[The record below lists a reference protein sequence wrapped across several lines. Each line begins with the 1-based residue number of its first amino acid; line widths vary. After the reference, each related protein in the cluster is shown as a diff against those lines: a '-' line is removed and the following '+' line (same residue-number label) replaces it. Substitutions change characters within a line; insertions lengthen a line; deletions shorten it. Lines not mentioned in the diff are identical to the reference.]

1 MRQSVQISKLN
12 GFRSGFMAFLAAA
25 SFAFSA
31 SSIAAG
37 PATAT
42 KPAKPD
48 AAIGEK
54 LYANGDPQRGVI
66 GCASCHGAEGKSAAG
81 AWPKLAGQHSAYT
94 IKQLKNY
101 KDGTRAN
108 AIMAGMSA
116 ALTEQ
121 DMANIAAYLSKQTVS
136 LGVAQ
141 NKETIGLGKQIY
153 AGGIAEKGIP
163 ACAACHSPNGAGIP
177 AQYPLLS
184 GQWADYSV
192 AQLGYFRDGTRK
204 NNAQMTA
211 IAGKMS
217 DIEIKAVSD
226 YMAGLR

>member
-12 GFRSGFMAFLAAA
+12 GFRAGVMAFLAAA
-25 SFAFSA
+25 SLGFTAHA
-31 SSIAAG
+31 VAAE
-37 PATAT
+37 PAARA
-42 KPAKPD
+42 AKPD
-48 AAIGEK
+48 VAIGEK
-54 LYANGDPQRGVI
+54 LYNNGDPQRGVI

-81 AWPKLAGQHSAYT
+81 AWPKLAAQHSAYT

-163 ACAACHSPNGAGIP
+163 ACSACHSANGAGIP
-177 AQYPLLS
+177 SQYPLLS
-184 GQWADYSV
+184 GQWAEYSV